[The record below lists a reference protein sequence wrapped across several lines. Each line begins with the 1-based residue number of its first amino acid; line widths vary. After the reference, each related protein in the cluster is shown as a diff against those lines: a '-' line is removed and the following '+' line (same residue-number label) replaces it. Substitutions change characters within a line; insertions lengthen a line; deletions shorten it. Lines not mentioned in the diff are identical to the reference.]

1 MGLRTG
7 LSTRSRLLLLTA
19 VLLAVGAGLLAHMV
33 HAPAPR
39 RPLHLSVL
47 AITILFAV
55 SEGVRLHIQVRHNT
69 QSVTLTDVV
78 VVVALFTVP
87 APLVVLLRLAG
98 GLPVALWLYRGSLM
112 RIVVNIGI
120 MSAESALAAA
130 VFTAIA
136 RPDAT
141 STRSWLGVLV
151 ASPAS
156 GLLSALAVI
165 VAIEIASE
173 RQTMRAV
180 LRGLMMGGIVSAFAG
195 TLGLVCSFVAST
207 SRHGWW
213 LVLVIALIGLVVY
226 RGYGRL
232 LERQLALE
240 AVHTFGRLMDDAED
254 SRAMLDVIL
263 RQVPDLVNAAHVELV
278 LLNDDVMTRSWLRDN
293 ELTVEPA
300 GPSHW
305 PLREVLQAGRP
316 RLLRHDNGRPSPRQ
330 VVRGESAQVAMV
342 APLPGSSTVVG
353 ALIATDRLGRVRGF
367 RRRDLLLFETLARH
381 AGAAMS
387 TVELVQR
394 LRYDVEHDRP
404 TGLLNRQG
412 LEAGLAADTN
422 ESRVA
427 VLLLRVSGV
436 QEVKDALGHGA
447 GERLLCEAARRI
459 RAHLRETTPV
469 GRLDGNVFAV
479 LLGEP
484 DVDELDAVGG
494 RLLDV
499 VTQPVELDDVPLAL
513 DAAVGVAVGPASNGL
528 VRQAEIALQA
538 TQRGGGTIAFYD
550 GAMEPPSVRRLSIAA
565 ELRSV
570 LADEELAQQVVP
582 FYQPQA
588 DLITGRV
595 ESVEALVRWQHP
607 DRGLVSPGEFIP
619 VVESTDLVRPLTLHV
634 LNRVLADAARWAQGG
649 RPLLV
654 AVNLSARSLYDSRLV
669 GDVAELLAAHAVPP
683 GTLTLEI
690 TESAVMDDADR
701 ARAVLEDLAAIG
713 VKLSVDDF
721 GTGYSSLAYL
731 ARLPVSEVKVDRTF
745 VSRMTSDAKDA
756 AVVRSVIDLGHN
768 LKLRVIAEGVED
780 RRCWDALAESG
791 ADLAQGFLLARPM
804 HVDAL
809 EHWLLDHDADVYRRR
824 QAQLRLAT

>member
-1 MGLRTG
+1 M
-7 LSTRSRLLLLTA
+7 LLTVVLLAVAA
-19 VLLAVGAGLLAHMV
+19 VLLAYIA

-39 RPLHLSVL
+39 QPLHLSVL
-47 AITILFAV
+47 TIAILFAV
-55 SEGVRLHIQVRHNT
+55 TEGVRLHIQVRHNT

-78 VVVALFTVP
+78 VIVALFTVA
-87 APLVVLLRLAG
+87 APHVVLLRVAG
-98 GLPVALWLYRGSLM
+98 GTVVAVWLYRRSLM
-112 RIVVNIGI
+112 RIVVNVGI
-120 MSAESALAAA
+120 MAAESALACA

-141 STRSWLGVLV
+141 STRAWAGVLV
-151 ASPAS
+151 AAPAS
-156 GLLSALAVI
+156 GLLSALAVL
-165 VAIEIASE
+165 VAIEITSE

-180 LRGLMMGGIVSAFAG
+180 VKGLTMGGIVSVFAG
-195 TLGLVCSFVAST
+195 TLGLVCAFVAAT

-213 LVLVIALIGLVVY
+213 LVLVIALVGLVVY

-240 AVHTFGRLMDDAED
+240 AVHTFGRMIDEQHDPI
-254 SRAMLDVIL
+254 AMLEVIL
-263 RQVPDLVNAAHVELV
+263 RQVPDLVDAAQVELV
-278 LLNDDVMTRSWLRDN
+278 LLSDDVMTCSRLRDDA
-293 ELTVEPA
+293 LTVEP
-300 GPSHW
+300 GGISYS
-305 PLREVLQAGRP
+305 PLRDLLEAGRP
-316 RLLRHDNGRPSPRQ
+316 RLLRHHEDLLSARRVIS
-330 VVRGESAQVAMV
+330 GEKAKAAMV
-342 APLPGSSTVVG
+342 APLPSSSTVVG

-387 TVELVQR
+387 RVELVQQ
-394 LRYDVEHDRP
+394 LRYDVDHDRP

-412 LEAGLAADTN
+412 LEAALSGNND
-422 ESRVA
+422 SRAA
-427 VLLLRVSGV
+427 VLLLRLTGL
-436 QEVKDALGHGA
+436 QEVNDALGHVS
-447 GERLLCEAARRI
+447 GERLLCAAAQRI

-479 LLGEP
+479 LLREP
-484 DVDELDAVGG
+484 DVDEVDAVGG
-494 RLLDV
+494 RLLDI

-513 DAAVGVAVGPASNGL
+513 EAAAGVAVGVASSGL
-528 VRQAEIALQA
+528 IRQAEIALQA
-538 TQRGGGTIAFYD
+538 TQRGGGTIAYYD
-550 GAMEPPSVRRLSIAA
+550 SAMEPPSVRRLSIAA

-570 LADEELAQQVVP
+570 LADNELAQQVVLY
-582 FYQPQA
+582 YQPKA

-607 DRGLVSPGEFIP
+607 QDGLVPPGEFIP

-634 LNRVLADAARWAQGG
+634 LNRALADAARWALRG
-649 RPLLV
+649 RPLNV
-654 AVNLSARSLYDSRLV
+654 AVNLSARSLYDPRLV
-669 GDVAELLAAHAVPP
+669 GDVAGLLAAHAIAPE
-683 GTLTLEI
+683 TLTLEI

-701 ARAVLEDLAAIG
+701 ARDVLEDLAALG
-713 VKLSVDDF
+713 VTLSVDDF

-768 LKLRVIAEGVED
+768 LDLRVVAEGVED
-780 RRCWDALAESG
+780 RLCWDALAASG
-791 ADLAQGFLLARPM
+791 ADVAQGFLLGRPM

-809 EHWLLDHDADVYRRR
+809 EQWLLDYDG
-824 QAQLRLAT
+824 QLQRSKRAHLRVAT